1 MIMVW
6 IYLLTNTGYIMEFRN
21 SGKMIFYIILNKE
34 VLQLNTD
41 LLGGFWKTCY
51 VFVIWII
58 KSPAGVSVVAV

>member
-51 VFVIWII
+51 L
-58 KSPAGVSVVAV
+58 